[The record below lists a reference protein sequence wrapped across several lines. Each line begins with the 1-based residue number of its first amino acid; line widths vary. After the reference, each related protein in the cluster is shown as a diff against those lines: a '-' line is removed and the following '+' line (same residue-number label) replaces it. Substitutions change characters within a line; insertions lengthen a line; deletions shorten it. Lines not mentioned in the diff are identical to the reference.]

1 MPERISLSELVED
14 LSIYPRGAV
23 DNVRVD
29 DLCYALDAGNVL
41 PPPLVD
47 RATRKIVDGFHRV
60 RAYRKRLGD
69 DGVIDAELEDFAS
82 DAEMLLRSAQLN
94 AVHGKP
100 LGRYDQRNVYL
111 RVQQLGASN
120 AEIASALRVTPARL
134 LQFSIKVADSST
146 GQVALKRGTEHMSGR
161 YLTDE
166 QVAEI
171 RRMRGA
177 PIRAKATELARLI
190 SQGLAPVDSDPELRT
205 ALAELAAVVSTVL
218 QPFMQEQ
225 I

>member
-1 MPERISLSELVED
+1 MHPAGSVSATGVLAHRSPTPGSTAPTGSMRARSSPAMPERISLSELVED

-94 AVHGKP
+94 AVHGK
-100 LGRYDQRNVYL
+100 
-111 RVQQLGASN
+111 
-120 AEIASALRVTPARL
+120 
-134 LQFSIKVADSST
+134 
-146 GQVALKRGTEHMSGR
+146 
-161 YLTDE
+161 
-166 QVAEI
+166 
-171 RRMRGA
+171 
-177 PIRAKATELARLI
+177 
-190 SQGLAPVDSDPELRT
+190 
-205 ALAELAAVVSTVL
+205 
-218 QPFMQEQ
+218 
-225 I
+225 